1 MSDNRN
7 INNIIKNDSDW
18 EEFLRDF
25 ELKLD
30 TLLSE
35 SYMRQLCNLKSKALT
50 TDYVETDFSDSDCT
64 IYYFNDT
71 QRWFKGET
79 SNYYNTII
87 EKGKD
92 FVFPVGVPLVPNE
105 RIILMVKKKVDEW
118 TNGHVMLEEEV
129 TALRK
134 AISQDYDKLRSK
146 LCLELELTGSDSD
159 KESESSDSD
168 SEFESSDSDNESES
182 SDSNNESEFSD
193 SSNEC
198 VKIE

>member
-50 TDYVETDFSDSDCT
+50 TDYVETD
-64 IYYFNDT
+64 
-71 QRWFKGET
+71 GET

-92 FVFPVGVPLVPNE
+92 FIFPVGVPLVPNE